1 MFLKL
6 TREVLGIFKPKLLRG
21 LCIGK
26 RIRKSFHS
34 GLRIFLYLCTHE
46 NNKGID
52 FEFNYSYKCDGSG
65 RDGCA

>member
-1 MFLKL
+1 
-6 TREVLGIFKPKLLRG
+6 LRDFRK
-21 LCIGK
+21 IGK